1 LLWSIK
7 LNSKVWYMVLKS
19 FLFNI
24 VAKHLLMYCLLQ
36 WLDDYLS
43 ARVYPFLKLCI
54 LIVVYVAFYFH
65 EYKMRVNYNYTKEN
79 PILKF
84 TIIVYIKVALYLP
97 LLIIEDFS
105 FTALS
110 SMPKPVLFYFQRVY
124 KISLSWDPLHI

>member
-1 LLWSIK
+1 
-7 LNSKVWYMVLKS
+7 
-19 FLFNI
+19 
-24 VAKHLLMYCLLQ
+24 
-36 WLDDYLS
+36 
-43 ARVYPFLKLCI
+43 
-54 LIVVYVAFYFH
+54 
-65 EYKMRVNYNYTKEN
+65 MRVNYNYTKEN

-124 KISLSWDPLHI
+124 KISLS